1 MNVYYLNLVTYFNF
15 YYGLTIPKDIEK
27 LKQLISDKNNKIILS
42 ALLEFWPHERILTA
56 LEILG
61 VTPNQDNVVLI
72 LDTYC
77 YRDPN
82 HWTEVNTVLY
92 GSMLCGVY
100 NSEKPELGPNLD
112 NDKFLF
118 ITGKPHKKHR
128 IFPLYE
134 VYQRDELAK
143 CEWSLH
149 YKSHLEDLVRCH
161 LPDMSDDAYQEF
173 ITTMTRKLDDISPN
187 FGGNFGRN
195 TTDFYPIAFKLTAEI
210 YAKASVSLVTE
221 TVFYPDDCY
230 WFITEKT
237 WKAINN
243 YHPFALIRHKKT
255 YEYLHSL
262 GIDTFQYAVKH
273 TYENLVGTEEDVIRM
288 CVDNALHLLSNKDQ
302 YREELT
308 KSVLHNKQIFNN
320 LANTYN
326 GNIHPYIEKL
336 IWTDVVQKVSD
347 DVAAEVYE
355 KFWGKNGAVGED

>member
-1 MNVYYLNLVTYFNF
+1 MNIYYLNLITYFNF
-15 YYGLTIPKDIEK
+15 YHGFIIPKGIEK
-27 LKQLISDKNNKIILS
+27 LKSLISDPNNKIILS
-42 ALLEFWPHERILTA
+42 AVHDPWSHGEILNV

-72 LDTYC
+72 LDTYS
-77 YRDPN
+77 YHNPKV
-82 HWTEVNTVLY
+82 WESVNIVLY
-92 GSMLCGVY
+92 DSLLCRVH
-100 NSEKPELGPNLD
+100 NSESPDFNNKLD

-134 VYQRDELAK
+134 LYQQDELAK

-149 YKSHLEDLVRCH
+149 YRSHLEDSVRCH
-161 LPDMSDDAYQEF
+161 LPSMSDDAYQEF
-173 ITTMTRKLDDISPN
+173 ITTMTRNLDDISPN
-187 FGGNFGRN
+187 FGGKFGGS
-195 TTDFYPIAFKLTAEI
+195 TTDFYKFAFIPTAEI

-221 TVFYPDDCY
+221 TVFYPDDWY

-237 WKAINN
+237 WKAVNN
-243 YHPFALIRHKKT
+243 FHPFALIRYKKT

-273 TYENLVGTEEDVIRM
+273 PYESLVGSDEDVISM
-288 CVDNALHLLSNKDQ
+288 CVENALHLLSNKDL

-308 KSVLHNKQIFNN
+308 KSVIHNKKVFTD

-326 GNIHPYIEKL
+326 NNIHPYIENL

>member
-15 YYGLTIPKDIEK
+15 YYGFTIPKDIEK
-27 LKQLISDKNNKIILS
+27 LKSLISDKNNKIILS
-42 ALLEFWPHERILTA
+42 AVWEMWPHKRILTA

-92 GSMLCGVY
+92 DSWLCGVY
-100 NSEKPELGPNLD
+100 KSEKPELGPNLD

-118 ITGKPHKKHR
+118 ITGKPNKKHR

-134 VYQRDELAK
+134 LYQRDELAK

-149 YKSHLEDLVRCH
+149 YKSQLEDSVRCH

-173 ITTMTRKLDDISPN
+173 ITSVTKNIDDVSPEFVLGHAN
-187 FGGNFGRN
+187 
-195 TTDFYPIAFKLTAEI
+195 FYPIVFSPTAEI
-210 YAKASVSLVTE
+210 YANTAISLVTE
-221 TVFYPDDCY
+221 TTFNPELY
-230 WFITEKT
+230 WLITEKT

-243 YHPFALIRHKKT
+243 FHPFVLLDYKKT
-255 YEYLHSL
+255 YEHLHSL

-273 TYENLVGTEEDVIRM
+273 TYDSLVGPEEDVIRM
-288 CVDNALHLLSNKDQ
+288 CVDNVLHLLSNKDL

-308 KSVLHNKQIFNN
+308 KSVINNKKVFTD
-320 LANTYN
+320 LANMYN
-326 GNIHPYIEKL
+326 SKVNPYMENL
-336 IWTDVVQKVSD
+336 IWNHPFQKIS
-347 DVAAEVYE
+347 AANSVEVYE
-355 KFWGKNGAVGED
+355 QLWDKS